1 MHQNKSRDRDLP
13 GREVHPKD
21 NPKLIYSM
29 YNLKLN
35 INDVLPWVDAIKR
48 SNQKYVY
55 ETEYGRK
62 TISSVQFGAQN
73 PSLGTTTKITTT
85 ASHYYEGAQT
95 VVITGTTVVN
105 GVSANIDGNYT
116 IQAAEFPAES
126 PNFVSF
132 TINLDTSA
140 AGWGSATCTVGTVER
155 TPVVGG
161 TYDYVVDSLHE
172 GQIASKV
179 WLIEQLNE
187 VIIKVN
193 LDNTKKKTKKIP
205 VNPNVLVC
213 GGWCGVMATLLFNS
227 NIKVNNVRS
236 IDIDPRLKPIALTMN
251 KHYKLNG
258 KFTAGTCN
266 MLDFKNYNDYD
277 MIINT
282 VCEHIAWDD
291 YYKWLDKIPKDRL
304 IILQSC
310 NYIYPPHISCVS
322 SEEDFKKKCGVT
334 NILYSGTLEQP
345 KYIGKFSDFKRY
357 MVIGNKNG

>member
-35 INDVLPWVDAIKR
+35 IKDVIPWVDAAR
-48 SNQKYVY
+48 RCNDKYVRDPNALIGN
-55 ETEYGRK
+55 GRAANNE
-62 TISSVQFGAQN
+62 VLE
-73 PSLGTTTKITTT
+73 SL
-85 ASHYYEGAQT
+85 
-95 VVITGTTVVN
+95 
-105 GVSANIDGNYT
+105 D
-116 IQAAEFPAES
+116 
-126 PNFVSF
+126 
-132 TINLDTSA
+132 
-140 AGWGSATCTVGTVER
+140 
-155 TPVVGG
+155 
-161 TYDYVVDSLHE
+161 E

-227 NIKVNNVRS
+227 NIKINNVRS
-236 IDIDPRLKPIALTMN
+236 IDIDPGCKPIALTMN

-282 VCEHIAWDD
+282 VCEHMSWDD

-310 NYIYPPHISCVS
+310 NLKEYSTHISCVS

-334 NILYSGTLEQP
+334 NILYSGTLEVP
-345 KYIGKFSDFKRY
+345 KYFGEKSSFERY
-357 MVIGNKNG
+357 MVIGNRNG